1 MRKLLAMVLLAVLT
15 LAFSQEWYSAKQ
27 RVDGPGLNSSP
38 KDTTWFDYTQD
49 PAYIYIWTLK
59 NERATY
65 FNANDFGFDYPV
77 KLNGLSAHLRDSLQT
92 FTYKVYD
99 KDGTTVL
106 FEHEQLSSVF
116 GDNDLILETPMIM
129 TDDFWLSILPQE
141 DGKPSQATTE
151 LIDSEHSYYGLP
163 GGWEP
168 FYKDDERY
176 EWLNYVAL
184 EAYVGEDTYPPIV
197 RGISGLNNF
206 MGYDATV
213 TVSVQDMSG
222 VVSPMPAQYDTGAGW
237 VDISMNQLKSD
248 YYFAGTVPGQ
258 PNGATA
264 LFRFYMED
272 VNGNGQWSDE
282 YTVSWGKDT
291 PLMTED
297 FENEFPPMDWTLQTT
312 GAGFT
317 RGTAVDSGFDVY
329 EGKYYAVH
337 WDDSGTQDDWLITK
351 PVVLPPDDPTT
362 FSFWQSTYWSYYF
375 GVSEVAVSTDL
386 VNWTTVYTPPY
397 QPDDAELELL
407 YDGVWIP
414 ARFSLSDYAGQT
426 VYVGFHYQ
434 GDYNHQW
441 YIDNVEI
448 ILDADM
454 PVITDIYA
462 NTALLPTVGAYLNNP
477 MDITLELT
485 DFTGVKSVIGHY
497 TFDGT
502 NYTDIVFNNS
512 KSESGWSATIPAS
525 ADPSEGSIYFTLED
539 LGGVSGDTEP
549 YNISFVADEGE
560 PTVKSFSYGDPVFV
574 GSDMT
579 LELQFEDESGIAS
592 VQGFY
597 SKDNW
602 STETPVTMTAS
613 KIHPYTYTGT
623 IPAEAAETFAQVR
636 FVVTDVPG
644 NILNTDHYN
653 VKWLEGHV
661 VFFDDFDGSN
671 PEETWYTD
679 GGTWAYVTNEY
690 HSATTSLHDSPD
702 GNYGDNLFSPVRTK
716 IFDFSEAYGATLF
729 LWAKVDLETGWDYT
743 YLQATTDETTWIDLY
758 EFNGEKKDWEYYA
771 INLGPL
777 ALQPSVRLRFRLVS
791 DAAINCDGMYIDD
804 VTLAVF
810 TKDYSA
816 PLIKYSGPDV
826 FVADGY
832 IIPREFTLPVGLED
846 YNFSV
851 ELTDISDIS
860 EVKVVYS
867 VDGGPEQES
876 ISAVSSGTSGTYD
889 LKIPAQPAGS
899 KVWYRIVATDNSEY
913 NNTSES
919 KSYMIRFGNYLCYQN
934 GDDYTD
940 YLDMIGNT
948 PLATA
953 QAVATRITMG
963 PMDSKDH
970 YRSNLVGITI
980 DNYISTEDGYPSDPM
995 YVHVWADEGG
1005 KPGRDIIEPIYTV
1018 QDATDESSYEI
1029 TYVDLRPY
1037 ADKLSNIEGD
1047 VFVGYTSAGDVTN
1060 LLYEVVANHLSVP
1073 GYVAFERSWLGKGD
1087 LSALSWELDPTSVYH
1102 ISAVIGDYTYIDA
1115 PLPPQGLTAT
1125 ANISAGT
1132 IELNWLPN
1140 PEADMSYYN
1149 VYRGDTAGFAITVP
1163 VGTVAA
1169 GDPKTYLDTPSGGG
1183 DAQGNYYYKIT
1194 AVDADENESS
1204 PSMELM
1210 ANPSEI
1216 NENLPLETKLY
1227 QNYPNPFNP
1236 TTTIKFSLAQS
1247 SRVNLSV
1254 YNSNGQIVADLV
1266 NGDLSSGHYG
1276 MKFDGSSLT
1285 SGVYYT
1291 VLKVNEKVMTSK
1303 MIMLK

>member
-1 MRKLLAMVLLAVLT
+1 MRKILSVVLLAVLS
-15 LAFSQEWYSAKQ
+15 LAFSQEWYSGKS
-27 RVDGPGLNSSP
+27 RVEGLRPKLSS
-38 KDTTWFDYTQD
+38 KDTLWYSYIDD
-49 PAYIYIWTLK
+49 PAFVWSVVS
-59 NERATY
+59 ERATY
-65 FNANDFGFDYPV
+65 INVNDFELEYPV
-77 KLNGLSAHLRDSLQT
+77 NLHGLSAYLYDSLK
-92 FTYKVYD
+92 TYSYKIYD
-99 KDGTTVL
+99 KDGSTLLYQSPDGTSIL
-106 FEHEQLSSVF
+106 
-116 GDNDLILETPMIM
+116 DYNDMIFDTPMIM
-129 TDDFWLSILPQE
+129 TDDFWFAVVPQA
-141 DGKPSQATTE
+141 D
-151 LIDSEHSYYGLP
+151 GLP
-163 GGWEP
+163 GHVSTDIIESGHSYTGTAGNWTP
-168 FYKDDERY
+168 FYKETERY
-176 EWLNYVAL
+176 EWVNYVSL
-184 EAYVGEDTYPPIV
+184 SPYTGEDVYPPIARSV
-197 RGISGLNNF
+197 SGLNTF
-206 MGYDATV
+206 MGYDAAVSV
-213 TVSVQDMSG
+213 TVQDMSA
-222 VVSPMPAQYDTGAGW
+222 VVNPMPAQYDIGAGW
-237 VDISMNQLKSD
+237 VDISMTQLKSD
-248 YYFAGTVPGQ
+248 YFFAGTIPGQ
-258 PNGATA
+258 PNGTVGS
-264 LFRFYMED
+264 FRFYMED
-272 VNGNGQWSDE
+272 VSGNGQWSDE
-282 YTVSWGKDT
+282 YTITWGKDT
-291 PLMTED
+291 PLMTEG
-297 FENEFPPMDWTLQTT
+297 FENEFPPLGWTLQTA
-312 GAGFT
+312 GAGFK
-317 RGTAVDSGFDVY
+317 RGTAMDSGFDVY
-329 EGKYYAVH
+329 DGKYYAVH
-337 WDDSGTQDDWLITK
+337 WDDSGAQDDWLITK
-351 PVVLPPDDPTT
+351 PVILPADDPTT
-362 FSFWQSTYWSYYF
+362 FSFWQSTFWSYYF

-397 QPDDAELELL
+397 QPDDPELELL
-407 YDGVWIP
+407 YDGKWIP
-414 ARFSLSDYAGQT
+414 ARFSLGDYAGQT
-426 VYVGFHYQ
+426 VYIGFHYQ

-441 YIDNVEI
+441 YLDNVEI
-448 ILDADM
+448 ILDADI

-462 NTALLPTVGAYLNNP
+462 NPALLPAVGAYLNNP

-485 DFTGVKSVIGHY
+485 DFTGVKSVVGHY
-497 TFDGT
+497 SFDGT
-502 NYTDIVFNNS
+502 NYTDLVFNVTR
-512 KSESGWSATIPAS
+512 SEEVWTASIPAA
-525 ADPSEGSIYFTLED
+525 ADPASGSIYFTLED
-539 LGGVSGDTEP
+539 MGGVTGDTGSYE
-549 YNISFVADEGE
+549 ISFVTDTGA
-560 PTVKSFSYGDPVFV
+560 PVIKSFSFGDPVFV

-579 LELQFEDESGIAS
+579 LTLAFEDESGIAS

-597 SKDNW
+597 SKDDW
-602 STETPVTMTAS
+602 VSETPVVMSAS

-623 IPAEAAETFAQVR
+623 VPAEAAETFAQVR
-636 FVVTDVPG
+636 FVVTDTPG
-644 NILNTDHYN
+644 NILNSDPYN

-679 GGTWAYVTNEY
+679 GGTWGYVTNEY
-690 HSATTSLHDSPD
+690 YSASTSLHDSPG
-702 GNYGDNLFSPVRTK
+702 GNYGDNLFSPVRTR

-758 EFNGEKKDWEYYA
+758 EFNGEKKDWEYHA

-777 ALQPSVRLRFRLVS
+777 ALQPTVRLRFRLVS

-816 PLIKYSGPDV
+816 PLIKYSGPEV

-851 ELTDISDIS
+851 DLTDISDIS

-876 ISAVSSGTSGTYD
+876 IPAVSTGPSGAYSLT
-889 LKIPAQPAGS
+889 IPAQPAGS

-913 NNTSES
+913 YNKSES
-919 KSYMIRFGNYLCYQN
+919 KQYMIRFGNYLCYQN

-1005 KPGRDIIEPIYTV
+1005 KPGRDIIDPIYTV

-1037 ADKLSNIEGD
+1037 ADKLSGIEGD

-1060 LLYEVVANHLSVP
+1060 LLYEVVANHSSVP

-1102 ISAVIGDYTYIDA
+1102 ISAVIGEYTYVDA

-1149 VYRGDTAGFAITVP
+1149 VYRGDAAGFAVSVP
-1163 VGTVAA
+1163 VATVAA
-1169 GDPKTYLDTPSGGG
+1169 GEPTTYLDTPAGGG

-1204 PSMELM
+1204 PSVELM
-1210 ANPSEI
+1210 VNPSGI

-1236 TTTIKFSLAQS
+1236 STTIKFSLAQN
-1247 SRVNLSV
+1247 SRVSLSV
-1254 YNSNGQIVADLV
+1254 YNSNGQVVAELV
-1266 NGDLSSGHYG
+1266 NGNMNGGHYG
-1276 MKFDGSSLT
+1276 VKFDGSSLT

-1291 VLKVNEKVMTSK
+1291 VLKVNEKIMTSK